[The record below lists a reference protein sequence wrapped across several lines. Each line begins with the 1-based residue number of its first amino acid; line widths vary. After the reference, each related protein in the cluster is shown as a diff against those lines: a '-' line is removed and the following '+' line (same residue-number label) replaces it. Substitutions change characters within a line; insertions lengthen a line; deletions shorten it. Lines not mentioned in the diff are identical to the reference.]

1 MFVVTSCILTA
12 LCEQETLVDFTLTSS
27 DIWALWVDESNATVV
42 KYISFEQ

>member
-1 MFVVTSCILTA
+1 M
-12 LCEQETLVDFTLTSS
+12 DFTLTSS